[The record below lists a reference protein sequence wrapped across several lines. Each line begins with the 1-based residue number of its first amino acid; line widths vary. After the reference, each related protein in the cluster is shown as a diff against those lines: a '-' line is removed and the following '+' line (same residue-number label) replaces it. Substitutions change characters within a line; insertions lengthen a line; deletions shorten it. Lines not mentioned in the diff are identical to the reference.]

1 MRLFTTLLCVTLLT
15 ACASTPME
23 PELQNGLGKIPTT
36 QFSNAR
42 TVEEIRA
49 LKPQARYPMKI
60 AVMPSDSW
68 HGLSFAEREIIE
80 QWGDKLEQIGFAS
93 SLQIIPHSLIP
104 TCGYNSDN
112 NCFLEGARV
121 AGARMRADAILFL
134 NDSTVTDSYV
144 NPLSILDLTIVGMW
158 VVPSHHRDSYSIYEA
173 ALFDINNGYLYVVA
187 EGSGENKAV
196 RPYVYTENDTGQQ
209 DARIQALNAVGDKLV
224 KLAKEEMKKQ
234 GTLAKKDNQITED

>member
-1 MRLFTTLLCVTLLT
+1 
-15 ACASTPME
+15 ME
-23 PELQNGLGKIPTT
+23 PKLGQGLGKIPTT

-49 LKPQARYPMKI
+49 LKPQARLPLKI
-60 AVMPSDSW
+60 AVIPSDSW
-68 HGLSFAEREIIE
+68 NDFSFEERQIIE
-80 QWGDKLEQIGFAS
+80 RWGEELAKIGFAQ

-158 VVPSHHRDSYSIYEA
+158 FVPSHHRDSYSIYEA
-173 ALFDINNGYLYVVA
+173 ALFDINNGYLYAVA

-196 RPYVYTENDTGQQ
+196 RPYVYAEYDTGQEK
-209 DARIQALNAVGDKLV
+209 ARIEALNAVGDKLI
-224 KLAKEEMKKQ
+224 KLAKAEMKKQ
-234 GTLAKKDNQITED
+234 SPLAQEDH